1 MAKRKRGRPRTG
13 HDPVLGVRVPG
24 PMLRKIGKIAAALST
39 DRSGAVRWLIEQGL
53 VSDMAL
59 LLLRSSRG
67 KRATDRVVAV
77 VAAEVKASA
86 AERAAERAGPA
97 GKVEAEI
104 KALRATQ
111 RAMELGAA
119 EADRLALARAQRA
132 KPSGS

>member
-1 MAKRKRGRPRTG
+1 
-13 HDPVLGVRVPG
+13 
-24 PMLRKIGKIAAALST
+24 MLRKIGKIAAALST

-53 VSDMAL
+53 DSDMAL

-86 AERAAERAGPA
+86 AERAAERAAPA